1 VTKKEKF
8 TVREKLTWRG
18 IMSKPVVKFLI
29 ILVVIMF
36 AGATFISVKTNAVPA
51 FARENGL
58 ECSTC
63 HTQWPQLNEYG
74 REFKES
80 GFNFTGEPEKIADG
94 VDLDSKFPIAGALNL
109 RFLDKRFSRDRTYED
124 LTEADKQLKL
134 RAGHELE
141 LFLAG
146 RASEKVSFFAELE
159 AEDEWPDPNGD
170 APGFQVQ
177 LATAVAEY
185 RCAGGVTF
193 SGGFGNVFFA
203 DAYNTL
209 NYHKLARK
217 EWIVSGNV
225 PHDAQF
231 MSVSGRFGGFPDLF
245 LLAAFSGNDADLEGR
260 DARDY
265 SLRAAYD
272 VLPWLMFGGYANLGK
287 TYNNVTARSEDQ
299 VDRGGLDFQI
309 ERDAIYI
316 NGVWSRRHDYA
327 ANTWETFS
335 GLEFQ
340 YIIQDQK
347 GVPRYIPYIVL
358 DYYAMDISGSNNVPR
373 DKTGYGAF
381 MSYLLKENIKA
392 QLGVEGTLAAAGSYD
407 YQHKEMRW
415 TVVGY
420 FGF

>member
-1 VTKKEKF
+1 
-8 TVREKLTWRG
+8 
-18 IMSKPVVKFLI
+18 MSKQAIKFIFVLI
-29 ILVVIMF
+29 IIMA
-36 AGATFISVKTNAVPA
+36 AGASLISVKTNAVPS

-80 GFNFTGEPEKIADG
+80 GFNYAGETTKIADG
-94 VDLDSKFPIAGALNL
+94 VDLDSKIPVAGALNL
-109 RFLDKRFSRDRTYED
+109 RFLDKRFSRDTSNED
-124 LTEADKQLKL
+124 LTEGDKQLKL

-146 RASEKVSFFAELE
+146 RASKNVAFFAEFE

-177 LATAVAEY
+177 LATAAAQY
-185 RCAGGVTF
+185 RFMGGVTF
-193 SGGFGNVFFA
+193 AGGFGNVFYA

-209 NYHKLARK
+209 NHSRVARK
-217 EWIVSGNV
+217 DWIVSGNV
-225 PHDAQF
+225 PSDAQF
-231 MSVSGRFGGFPDLF
+231 ISLAGRFNAFPDLF
-245 LLAAFSGNDADLEGR
+245 LLGALSGNDGDLEGR

-265 SLRAAYD
+265 SFRAAYD
-272 VLPWLMFGGYANLGK
+272 VLSWLMFGGYANLGK
-287 TYNNVTARSEDQ
+287 TYNPATSRSEDQ

-309 ERDAIYI
+309 AKDAMHV

-335 GLEFQ
+335 GIELQ
-340 YIIQDQK
+340 YIIDDQK
-347 GVPRYIPYIVL
+347 GKPRYIPYLVL
-358 DYYAMDISGSNNVPR
+358 DYYAMDISGANNEPQ

-381 MSYLLKENIKA
+381 LSYLLMENIKA
-392 QLGVEGTLAAAGSYD
+392 QLGVEGTLAAAGSYN
-407 YQHKEMRW
+407 YEHKEMRW
-415 TVVGY
+415 TAVGH